1 MHRPV
6 RILTGGIYFGEGP
19 RWRDGRLWFSDFLAR
34 AVMSVSLKGDLRTE
48 FAIDDQPFG
57 VGMDA

>member
-1 MHRPV
+1 
-6 RILTGGIYFGEGP
+6 
-19 RWRDGRLWFSDFLAR
+19 
-34 AVMSVSLKGDLRTE
+34 MSVSLKGDLRTE